1 MVQGRDLSLRSD
13 VGSQTSIGPKPNCQ
27 ATMAAGEAL
36 SGRVLMVDCLHA
48 AWAQAAQTDG
58 TMRYHCQLLST
69 PGFEPGLSRP
79 QRDVLTTRRCG
90 PQIHCN
96 RCEHQHYLTPGS
108 FPAQSHE
115 LQATHAVSWR
125 QSAPPSAKT
134 CHSSTGTRARL
145 PGVGHAPLA
154 TWQLANRAPSADQL

>member
-1 MVQGRDLSLRSD
+1 MHRWPLGSWPNVHRLLISYRDRDRGR
-13 VGSQTSIGPKPNCQ
+13 GPS
-27 ATMAAGEAL
+27 E
-36 SGRVLMVDCLHA
+36 A
-48 AWAQAAQTDG
+48 AWKQ
-58 TMRYHCQLLST
+58 CLST

-134 CHSSTGTRARL
+134 CHSSTGTRAQPPR
-145 PGVGHAPLA
+145 VGRAPLA
-154 TWQLANRAPSADQL
+154 SWQLANRASLADQLQGPWQRHGAEWSCMEAVPVHTRI